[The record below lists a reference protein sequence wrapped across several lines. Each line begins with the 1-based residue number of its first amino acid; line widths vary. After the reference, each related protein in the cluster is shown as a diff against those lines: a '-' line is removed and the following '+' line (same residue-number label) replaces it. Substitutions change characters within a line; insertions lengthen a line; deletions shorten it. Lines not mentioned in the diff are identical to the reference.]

1 MYMLDRGI
9 VHVLVW
15 TSWDGTRF
23 HPTVQNSMHLFYE
36 LFASGIFHLM
46 FLDCVGLWATK
57 TAETMAKG
65 GTIVYLYVYIYLMII

>member
-1 MYMLDRGI
+1 MIYGRYGMDQD
-9 VHVLVW
+9 
-15 TSWDGTRF
+15 STRF
-23 HPTVQNSMHLFYE
+23 HHATHSGTPFKTYE
-36 LFASGIFHLM
+36 LFISGIFHLM

>member
-1 MYMLDRGI
+1 MRA
-9 VHVLVW
+9 HHA
-15 TSWDGTRF
+15 TQDGAICKT
-23 HPTVQNSMHLFYE
+23 YE